1 MSLILTGDQVLHF
14 KCIHAGDWRI
24 AVRRNNQLTW
34 SPGELVELNLWRTIG
49 TINVFLVQR
58 LTTEEKTLFFKEN
71 GVLLLPA
78 LFRQKIWKVI
88 YEDQITFG
96 VEALFTKL
104 NEET

>member
-1 MSLILTGDQVLHF
+1 MPLILTGDQVLHF
-14 KCIHAGDWRI
+14 KCLHPYDWKA
-24 AVRRNNQLTW
+24 AVRKSKELTW
-34 SPGELVELNLWRTIG
+34 SPGELVELDLRRTVG

-71 GVLLLPA
+71 GVRLLPA
-78 LFRQKIWKVI
+78 LFRQRIWKVI